1 MMPDEVH
8 SERWRAAVMNDVK
21 SRKTYSELNVLRCYR
36 CGVFFSQ
43 PPSHF
48 FSYILLYFYY
58 VYIYVPC
65 IENTSFLSTKKEEK
79 NKIKNPLVFSIHR
92 QKTMNRQ
99 FRRGF
104 SHHWIFYSWRR
115 GGRGVPAKILLF

>member
-1 MMPDEVH
+1 MFYDATG
-8 SERWRAAVMNDVK
+8 AA
-21 SRKTYSELNVLRCYR
+21 S
-36 CGVFFSQ
+36 FF
-43 PPSHF
+43 PNLP
-48 FSYILLYFYY
+48 L
-58 VYIYVPC
+58 
-65 IENTSFLSTKKEEK
+65 TSFLTYCCTSIRISTYTVYRKYVFSIDKKEEK

-115 GGRGVPAKILLF
+115 GGARSSCKDFTILREKGCRIYR